1 MTRRLIVAMAVL
13 VALVAV
19 ALAIPMAVVVANDQR
34 AAFISGLEVDTLATA
49 ASMSA
54 EPYMDWQATAEETA
68 VRTGARVVVVSPDRT
83 LLADSGQTALDRA
96 FDRPEIVSALAGSL
110 TSDVRTSVTMG
121 EELRYVAAPIIQN
134 YGIVGAVRLSLPE
147 SIVDHEVQETQRWL
161 ALFVV
166 TVVITA
172 GLVAWIIARSIA
184 APLRHLAQVAHDLP
198 EDLDLRASED
208 DGPAEVQA
216 VATALNTTA
225 GRLADIL
232 SRTQRVAADASHH
245 LRTPLTG
252 VRLRLEAIEDIS
264 DQPHVVDEARAA
276 TAEVDRLTHR
286 IEQVLELTRSDVG
299 AAPIVPQDASA
310 TLRDRVEAAQVM
322 FSERGIDLMAE
333 IADDVVI
340 HAPRG
345 SIARLIDELLGNA
358 LNYAR
363 QQVMVELRRQPGA
376 VRIAVSDDGP
386 GVPAVERE
394 EIFERFRRGSTSV
407 PGGTGLGLAL
417 VRETVTGMGGRTG
430 ATESALGGLTIWLE
444 IPTRV

>member
-1 MTRRLIVAMAVL
+1 MAVL

-54 EPYMDWQATAEETA
+54 EPYPDWQATAEQTA
-68 VRTGARVVVVSPDRT
+68 VRTGARVVVVSPERT
-83 LLADSGQTALDRA
+83 LLADSGQTELERP
-96 FDRPEIVSALAGSL
+96 FDRPEIDAALAGSL

-161 ALFVV
+161 ALFLV

-184 APLRHLAQVAHDLP
+184 APLRHLAQVARDLP
-198 EDLDLRASED
+198 DDLELRASED
-208 DGPAEVQA
+208 DGPQEVQA
-216 VATALNTTA
+216 VATALNSTA

-264 DQPHVVDEARAA
+264 DQAQVVDEARAA

-299 AAPIVPQDASA
+299 AAPIVAQDASS
-310 TLRDRVEAAQVM
+310 TLRDRVEAAAVM
-322 FSERGIDLMAE
+322 FSERGIDLTAE

-340 HAPRG
+340 NAPRG

-363 QQVMVELRRQPGA
+363 QHVLVELRRQPGA

-386 GVPAVERE
+386 GVPAEERE

-430 ATESALGGLTIWLE
+430 ATESALGGLTVWLE
-444 IPTRV
+444 IPTRG